1 MALSKF
7 RPIRA
12 GKGYAPWLAEAA
24 GAHGV
29 YVIRER
35 ARRGKRAV
43 VLYVGESH
51 THRLRETLQ
60 RHFQH
65 WTGRTAGP
73 TFDADAT
80 EVAME
85 IFLDGN
91 DAIRRQNRLIRSL
104 HPTHNV
110 IVPDEDD
117 GAPEPPRKSRKKS
130 REEAALE
137 ELMDYFGE
145 VGGVA
150 E

>member
-7 RPIRA
+7 RPIRTEE
-12 GKGYAPWLAEAA
+12 GYAPWLAEAA

-35 ARRGKRAV
+35 CRRGKRAT

-60 RHFQH
+60 RHFQQ

-73 TFDADAT
+73 TFDAEAT

-85 IFLDGN
+85 VLLDGN
-91 DAIRRQNRLIRSL
+91 DAIRQQNRLIRSL
-104 HPTHNV
+104 HPVHNV
-110 IVPDEDD
+110 LVPDEEDD
-117 GAPEPPRKSRKKS
+117 PPEPRRRSKKTG
-130 REEAALE
+130 REDAALE
-137 ELMDYFGE
+137 ELLNYFG
-145 VGGVA
+145 GLA